1 MAWAKRR
8 AAKRAASQ
16 KSPGDVDFVRTGHT
30 FNEGGQLHLSPLL
43 VGPGRENLLSGS
55 KWTLDSN
62 SRKSL
67 NLAALVASIPP
78 ASGKQ

>member
-1 MAWAKRR
+1 MGKVKGSREGSLSEKPR
-8 AAKRAASQ
+8 
-16 KSPGDVDFVRTGHT
+16 GCDFVRTGHT

-55 KWTLDSN
+55 KWTVDSN
-62 SRKSL
+62 ARKSL

-78 ASGKQ
+78 ASRKQ